1 MDENVVEEV
10 VENTEKKENIKEDTT
25 KKKSNK
31 SIILYLIFTVIL
43 CGVCS
48 FASVKIAL
56 NSDEK
61 KVVVYQGVNNET
73 VVNSNSND
81 LTEVVSHISKT
92 VVEVYT
98 ESVSY
103 NSFYGEYVTEGAG
116 SGVIITSDGYIIT
129 NNHVIEGASSIKVT
143 LSTGET
149 YEADLI
155 GTDSVSD
162 IAVIK
167 IAVDNLPSAVF
178 GDSDKLQVAQNCIAI
193 GNPLGTLG
201 GTVTTGI
208 ISALSRDITIDGQKM
223 TLLQTD
229 TSINPG
235 NSGGGL
241 FNYSG
246 ELIGIVNAKSSGNN
260 IEGIGFAIPINY
272 VKEIAQQLIEN
283 GYVQGSGQLGIV
295 AVNIDSIQMAW
306 NYGVN
311 NYGIY
316 VKEVTGEN
324 AKKAGLVE
332 GDLIVAV
339 NGIETLSLEQL
350 RAQINQHS
358 AGDEVKL
365 TIIRNK
371 EKIAINITL
380 EQKK

>member
-149 YEADLI
+149 YEAELI

-272 VKEIAQQLIEN
+272 VKEIAKQLIEN
-283 GYVQGSGQLGIV
+283 GYVLGSGQLGIV

-339 NGIETLSLEQL
+339 NGTETLSLEQL

>member
-61 KVVVYQGVNNET
+61 KVVVYQGVNNEM

-149 YEADLI
+149 YEAELI

-272 VKEIAQQLIEN
+272 VKEIAKQLIEN
-283 GYVQGSGQLGIV
+283 GYVQGRGQLGIV

-339 NGIETLSLEQL
+339 NGTETLSLEQL
-350 RAQINQHS
+350 RVQINQHS

>member
-178 GDSDKLQVAQNCIAI
+178 GESDKLQVAQNCIAI

-241 FNYSG
+241 FNCSG
-246 ELIGIVNAKSSGNN
+246 ELIGIVDAKSSGNN
-260 IEGIGFAIPINY
+260 IEGLGFALPINY
-272 VKEIAQQLIEN
+272 VKEIAKQLIEN
-283 GYVQGSGQLGIV
+283 GYVQGRGQLGIV

-339 NGIETLSLEQL
+339 NGTETLSLEQL

>member
-48 FASVKIAL
+48 FASVNIAL

-149 YEADLI
+149 YEAELI

-272 VKEIAQQLIEN
+272 VKEIAKQLIEN
-283 GYVQGSGQLGIV
+283 GYVQGRGQLGIV

-339 NGIETLSLEQL
+339 NGTETLSLEQL

-358 AGDEVKL
+358 AGDEVNL

>member
-149 YEADLI
+149 YEAELI

-272 VKEIAQQLIEN
+272 VKEIAKQLIEN
-283 GYVQGSGQLGIV
+283 GYVQGRGQLGID

-339 NGIETLSLEQL
+339 NGTETLSLEQL
-350 RAQINQHS
+350 RDQINQHS

>member
-143 LSTGET
+143 LSTGEI
-149 YEADLI
+149 YEAELI

-272 VKEIAQQLIEN
+272 VKEIAKQLIEN
-283 GYVQGSGQLGIV
+283 GYVLGRGQLGIV

-339 NGIETLSLEQL
+339 NGTETLSLEQL

-358 AGDEVKL
+358 AGDEVNL

>member
-149 YEADLI
+149 YEAELI

-272 VKEIAQQLIEN
+272 VKEIAKQLIEN
-283 GYVQGSGQLGIV
+283 GYVQGRGQLGIV

-339 NGIETLSLEQL
+339 NGTETLSLEQL
-350 RAQINQHS
+350 RVQINQHS

>member
-1 MDENVVEEV
+1 M
-10 VENTEKKENIKEDTT
+10 
-25 KKKSNK
+25 
-31 SIILYLIFTVIL
+31 
-43 CGVCS
+43 
-48 FASVKIAL
+48 
-56 NSDEK
+56 
-61 KVVVYQGVNNET
+61 
-73 VVNSNSND
+73 
-81 LTEVVSHISKT
+81 
-92 VVEVYT
+92 
-98 ESVSY
+98 
-103 NSFYGEYVTEGAG
+103 
-116 SGVIITSDGYIIT
+116 
-129 NNHVIEGASSIKVT
+129 
-143 LSTGET
+143 
-149 YEADLI
+149 
-155 GTDSVSD
+155 
-162 IAVIK
+162 
-167 IAVDNLPSAVF
+167 
-178 GDSDKLQVAQNCIAI
+178 QVAQNCIAI

-272 VKEIAQQLIEN
+272 VKEIAKQLIEN
-283 GYVQGSGQLGIV
+283 GYVQGRGQLGIV

-339 NGIETLSLEQL
+339 NGTETLSLEQL

>member
-129 NNHVIEGASSIKVT
+129 NNHVIEGAS
-143 LSTGET
+143 
-149 YEADLI
+149 
-155 GTDSVSD
+155 
-162 IAVIK
+162 
-167 IAVDNLPSAVF
+167 
-178 GDSDKLQVAQNCIAI
+178 
-193 GNPLGTLG
+193 
-201 GTVTTGI
+201 
-208 ISALSRDITIDGQKM
+208 
-223 TLLQTD
+223 
-229 TSINPG
+229 
-235 NSGGGL
+235 
-241 FNYSG
+241 
-246 ELIGIVNAKSSGNN
+246 
-260 IEGIGFAIPINY
+260 
-272 VKEIAQQLIEN
+272 
-283 GYVQGSGQLGIV
+283 
-295 AVNIDSIQMAW
+295 
-306 NYGVN
+306 
-311 NYGIY
+311 
-316 VKEVTGEN
+316 
-324 AKKAGLVE
+324 
-332 GDLIVAV
+332 
-339 NGIETLSLEQL
+339 
-350 RAQINQHS
+350 
-358 AGDEVKL
+358 
-365 TIIRNK
+365 
-371 EKIAINITL
+371 
-380 EQKK
+380 

>member
-193 GNPLGTLG
+193 GNTLGTLG

-272 VKEIAQQLIEN
+272 VKEIAKQLIEN
-283 GYVQGSGQLGIV
+283 GYVQGRGQLGIV

-339 NGIETLSLEQL
+339 NGTETLSLEQL

>member
-48 FASVKIAL
+48 FASVKIEL

-272 VKEIAQQLIEN
+272 VKEIAKQLIEN
-283 GYVQGSGQLGIV
+283 GYVQGRGQLGIV